1 MHNVATAF
9 LAISSVSAF
18 TPITQIQSSR
28 SANFRSAPHLDRLRL
43 PTSQPLNRYANA
55 ALFNLADSPSALPF
69 LSNRCS
75 WLDVAGKA
83 THQQKNQPI
92 FYRSID
98 EFAQTF
104 CNIPGAEKSQKRQ
117 GPFEGIKRIT
127 MNRLLKRVVYK
138 VLAATELT
146 EKDIISLR
154 NRECREALSHIPEG
168 ISVSSVTTGEIQAE
182 WLMPIDTKHLLP
194 KVGLYFPGGA
204 YLTGSAHARRSI
216 TGNLAGKANMKILT
230 CNYRKSPEHAYPA
243 ALQDAECAYDYLIS
257 LGYRAADIVIMGDSS
272 GGHLALSLALL
283 LKEKYP
289 IKEKHPHHSS
299 VAGLI
304 LLSPWTDMT
313 MTSGTIKDK
322 HKSDPILPAHRMR
335 EVVDLFAG
343 DMERSDPRI
352 SPLYAD
358 LHGLPPMLIH
368 VGENEILLGDSTS
381 LAKKAHA
388 ADVPTKIKIWT
399 DMPHVFHVLHE
410 FLPEGKLALKEVAN
424 FVKNL

>member
-1 MHNVATAF
+1 MNNVATAF
-9 LAISSVSAF
+9 LVISSVSAF
-18 TPITQIQSSR
+18 TPITQVKSSR
-28 SANFRSAPHLDRLRL
+28 SANFRPAPHLDRLRL
-43 PTSQPLNRYANA
+43 PSSQPVNRYANA
-55 ALFNLADSPSALPF
+55 ALFNMADSPSALPF
-69 LSNRCS
+69 LTNRCS
-75 WLDVAGKA
+75 WLDVDGKA
-83 THQQKNQPI
+83 TNQQKNQPI

-98 EFAQTF
+98 EFAQAF
-104 CNIPGAEKSQKRQ
+104 CDIPGAEKSQKRK

-127 MNRLLKRVVYK
+127 MNRLLKREVYK

-154 NRECREALSHIPEG
+154 NRECREALSNIPEG

-182 WLMPIDTKHLLP
+182 WLMPTDTQNLIP

-204 YLTGSAHARRSI
+204 YLIGSAHARRSI

-243 ALQDAECAYDYLIS
+243 ALQDAEYAYDYLIS
-257 LGYRAADIVIMGDSS
+257 LGYRAVDIVIMGDSS

-289 IKEKHPHHSS
+289 HHSS

-313 MTSGTIKDK
+313 MTSLTIADK
-322 HKSDPILPAHRMR
+322 RNTDPILPAHRMR

-343 DMERSDPRI
+343 DIERSDPRI

-358 LHGLPPMLIH
+358 LHGLPSMLIH

-388 ADVPTKIKIWT
+388 ADVPTKIKIWS
-399 DMPHVFHVLHE
+399 DMPHVFHALHD
-410 FLPEGKLALKEVAN
+410 FLPESKLALKEAAQ